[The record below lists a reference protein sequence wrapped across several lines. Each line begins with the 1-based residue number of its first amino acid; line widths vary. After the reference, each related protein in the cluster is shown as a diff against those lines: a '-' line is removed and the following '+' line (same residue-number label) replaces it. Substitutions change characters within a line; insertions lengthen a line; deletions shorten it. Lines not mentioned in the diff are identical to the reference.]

1 MSVLGTGLALLMLAL
16 IAGALVAVWR
26 VPFRALGVLVAGMA
40 FHNFAIMLLLAL
52 DTPEIV
58 IRAVQSWKEA
68 ILLLLLALAARLAWA
83 AFRCRKM
90 PRLLMLDWVVAA
102 FALLALIYLLIPP
115 GVMPTEGNLAQRLV
129 SIRTVLLLPGL
140 YAFGRI
146 FWSARREDHAW
157 VAGAVLGAAGAVGLF
172 GLVELWFV
180 PTPNWID
187 WGAKRFS
194 DWIGFTYARPE
205 GLPENFFQSTAS
217 GYLVR
222 RMVSTYISPLGLA
235 YTGLLLVPLGVALIA
250 RTGNLRAEIR
260 ERVRGLPDWFI
271 WATFALLIIGILFSI
286 TRGALLSLV
295 GELALL
301 CLLLRRWRIV
311 ATSVAV
317 TLGVVF
323 ILFEYVNIGPL
334 LTFDLREVRPPA
346 GLAAIRQVMGL
357 PATDPLASTTPV
369 SSQGGVPGEE
379 EDVTSSGELV
389 ARTLSMQDTSAS
401 GHVAALRHGIEY
413 ASQHPFGTGLGSA
426 VPRYGTTSGPG
437 ESALLVMI
445 GEMGIAG
452 GLLYLAMYLLSIV
465 YGLRAYWRVRG
476 GDLTLAALP
485 LVAAVGG
492 LALLPIMITSNIWGN
507 FSVTFLFW
515 WCAGSSGTLLAL
527 SGEQLSRA
535 LDPQAVAPST
545 QAQNSA
551 TAV

>member
-1 MSVLGTGLALLMLAL
+1 MSILGTGLALLML
-16 IAGALVAVWR
+16 GLVAAALMTVWR
-26 VPFRALGVLVAGMA
+26 APFRALGVLVAGMA

-52 DTPEIV
+52 DTPEVV
-58 IRAVQSWKEA
+58 IRAVQAWKEA
-68 ILLLLLALAARLAWA
+68 ILLLLLALATRMAWS
-83 AFRCRKM
+83 AFRSRKM
-90 PRLLMLDWVVAA
+90 PRLLVFDWLVAA
-102 FALLALIYLLIPP
+102 FALLALIYFVLPP
-115 GVMPTEGNLAQRLV
+115 SVMPTEGNLVQRLV

-157 VAGAVLGAAGAVGLF
+157 VAGAVLGAAGIVGLF

-180 PTPNWID
+180 PTPYWID
-187 WGAKRFS
+187 WGATRFS
-194 DWIGFTYARPE
+194 DWIGYTYARPE
-205 GLPENFFQSTAS
+205 GLPENFFQSTGA

-222 RMVSTYISPLGLA
+222 RMVSTYISPLGLS

-250 RTGNLRAEIR
+250 RTGNRRIEVR
-260 ERVRGLPDWFI
+260 ERGLGLPPWLI
-271 WATFALLIIGILFSI
+271 WTTFALLIVGILFSI

-301 CLLLRRWRIV
+301 CVLIRRWRIV
-311 ATSVAV
+311 VTSAVV

-334 LTFDLREVRPPA
+334 LTFDLREVRPPT
-346 GLAAIRQVMGL
+346 GLAAIRVAMGL
-357 PATDPLASTTPV
+357 PPNDPNGYHVPGRPG
-369 SSQGGVPGEE
+369 QGNVPGEG
-379 EDVTSSGELV
+379 EDITTSGELIS
-389 ARTLSMQDTSAS
+389 RTLSMQDTSAS

-437 ESALLVMI
+437 ESALLVVI

-452 GLLYLAMYLLSIV
+452 GLLYVAMYLLSIV

-476 GDLTLAALP
+476 GDMAMAALP

-507 FSVTFLFW
+507 FSVTFFFW
-515 WCAGSSGTLLAL
+515 WCAGFSGTLISL
-527 SGEQLSRA
+527 SREQLSRA
-535 LDPQAVAPST
+535 LDSEGTTLT
-545 QAQNSA
+545 QSSD
-551 TAV
+551 TTV

>member
-1 MSVLGTGLALLMLAL
+1 MSILGTGLALLMLAL
-16 IAGALVAVWR
+16 IAAALVAVWR

-52 DTPEIV
+52 DTPEVV
-58 IRAVQSWKEA
+58 IRAVQAWKEA
-68 ILLLLLALAARLAWA
+68 ILLLLLALAARLAWT
-83 AFRCRKM
+83 AFRSRKI
-90 PRLLMLDWVVAA
+90 PRLLLLDWVVAA
-102 FALLALIYLLIPP
+102 FALLALIYFMLPP

-157 VAGAVLGAAGAVGLF
+157 VAGAVLGAAGVVGLF

-180 PTPNWID
+180 PTPTWLN
-187 WGAKRFS
+187 WGATRFS
-194 DWIGFTYARPE
+194 DWIGYTYARPE
-205 GLPENFFQSTAS
+205 GLPENFFQSTAA

-250 RTGNLRAEIR
+250 RTGNLRAGLR
-260 ERVRGLPDWFI
+260 ERAQGLPPWLL
-271 WATFALLIIGILFSI
+271 WTTFVLLIVGILFSI

-295 GELALL
+295 GELVLL
-301 CLLLRRWRIV
+301 CLLIRRWRIV

-346 GLAAIRQVMGL
+346 GLAATRLAMGL
-357 PATDPLASTTPV
+357 PPNDPNGYPIPGRPGTL
-369 SSQGGVPGEE
+369 PGEG
-379 EDVTSSGELV
+379 EDVTTSGELIS
-389 ARTLSMQDTSAS
+389 RTLSMQDTSAS
-401 GHVAALRHGIEY
+401 GHVAALRHGMDY

-437 ESALLVMI
+437 ESALLVVI

-452 GLLYLAMYLLSIV
+452 GLLYLAMYLLSIA
-465 YGLRAYWRVRG
+465 YGLRAYWRVR

-515 WCAGSSGTLLAL
+515 WCAGFSGTLLAL
-527 SGEQLSRA
+527 STEQLGRA
-535 LDPQAVAPST
+535 IHPQAATPSD
-545 QAQNSA
+545 QAQSSTN
-551 TAV
+551 AV

>member
-1 MSVLGTGLALLMLAL
+1 MLAL
-16 IAGALVAVWR
+16 VAAALVAVWR

-52 DTPEIV
+52 DTPAVV

-68 ILLLLLALAARLAWA
+68 ILLLLLALAARLAWV
-83 AFRCRKM
+83 AFRARKM
-90 PRLLMLDWVVAA
+90 PRMLALDWVVAA

-115 GVMPTEGNLAQRLV
+115 SIMPTEGNLAQRLV

-140 YAFGRI
+140 YAFGRV

-157 VAGAVLGAAGAVGLF
+157 VAGAVLGAAGVAGLF

-187 WGAKRFS
+187 WGATRFS
-194 DWIGFTYARPE
+194 DWIGFSYARPE
-205 GLPENFFQSTAS
+205 GLPENFFQSTGS

-250 RTGNLRAEIR
+250 RTGNLQARLR
-260 ERVRGLPDWFI
+260 ERAQGLPPWLI
-271 WATFALLIIGILFSI
+271 WVTFALLIVSILFSV

-295 GELALL
+295 GELVLL

-311 ATSVAV
+311 ATSAAV

-346 GLAAIRQVMGL
+346 GLAAIRLVLGL
-357 PATDPLASTTPV
+357 PPDDQTGNHIPPGSGT
-369 SSQGGVPGEE
+369 VPGEGV
-379 EDVTSSGELV
+379 DVTTSGELV
-389 ARTLSMQDTSAS
+389 SRTLSMQDTSAS
-401 GHVAALRHGIEY
+401 GHVAALRHGLEY

-437 ESALLVMI
+437 ESALLAMI
-445 GEMGIAG
+445 GEMGIVG
-452 GLLYLAMYLLSIV
+452 GSLYLTMYLLSIV
-465 YGLRAYWRVRG
+465 SGLRAFWRVRS

-507 FSVTFLFW
+507 FSVTFFLW
-515 WCAGSSGTLLAL
+515 WCAGFSGALLAL
-527 SGEQLSRA
+527 SAEQLSRA
-535 LDPQAVAPST
+535 IDSQTATPSAQPQS
-545 QAQNSA
+545 SA
-551 TAV
+551 SEV